1 MIGGSLMKI
10 NYDTIVRDSEPRL
23 REPSTK
29 VDLPLSKEDNEIL
42 MTMLQYLRDSIV
54 PELAEEQN
62 LRPGVGIAAPQ
73 IGVMKQMLA
82 VSIDYGEDGKEEY
95 ALVNPRII
103 SHSVQNAYLK
113 NGEGC
118 LSVEE
123 EHEGHV
129 FRHARITI
137 KGYDALQQQVVKI
150 KLSDYEAIVLQHEI
164 DHLSGI
170 LFYDRINQDDPWK
183 EDEGA
188 VVID

>member
-1 MIGGSLMKI
+1 MKI